1 MKLYV
6 CGPMTGLPEFN
17 YPAFRTAAERLT
29 DAGYPSRRRVRRRG
43 TRPRGWSDYMR
54 RALGLLV
61 QCQGVA
67 VLAGWQTS
75 RGARIEAKLAQDLG
89 MVVAPVD
96 EWLRRAETGAVDLIG
111 VGAID
116 DRARP

>member
-29 DAGYPSRRRVRRRG
+29 AAGYPVESPAGELVDG
-43 TRPRGWSDYMR
+43 WGWSDYMR

-96 EWLRRAETGAVDLIG
+96 EWLRRAEAGAVDLIG